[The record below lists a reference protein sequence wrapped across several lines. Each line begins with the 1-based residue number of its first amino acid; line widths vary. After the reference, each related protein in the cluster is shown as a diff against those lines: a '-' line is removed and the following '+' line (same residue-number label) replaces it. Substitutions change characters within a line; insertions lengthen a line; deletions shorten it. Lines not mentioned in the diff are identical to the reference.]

1 MKHVKIHFKGRVVE
15 SKNLYKTN
23 PIFDQDKEFSMDRW
37 KVTVETILEKK
48 SLQKIYF
55 ILDPGFEIY
64 PGQLEELGRG
74 LEKLRNHGKTLYC
87 YGKSYDLK
95 SLFIASFCHHR
106 FIPEDGTIMHLGSFM
121 KRNYYK
127 GLLDRFNVA
136 VDVYRLKEY
145 KGAADSFRTDKME
158 ETQREAY
165 GLLLK
170 RIQET
175 LEETVIQNLSLP
187 KDFFD
192 QLKEGKS
199 IRAAEALEKKIV
211 TKIAYQQELLRVWK
225 LDKVKEEKIKLQDEV
240 YGRGKKVA
248 VLSFDGNIIDG
259 ESQKRGIMGPSI
271 GDDSMVK
278 EIESLREDKKIE
290 GVIFKVNSGGGSA
303 TASAEIYHA
312 LLKLKEKKPLVVVQT
327 GVAGSGGYYISI
339 PGSKIYTQKSTI
351 TGSIGVIT
359 MLFYL
364 KAFLEDKGIVNDG
377 IQDGEYADIMSVWR
391 KRDKKDEALIMKE
404 IEHIYDGFKDK
415 VAKERSF
422 SKEKVEAVAKGRIWP
437 GIDGIDQGICD
448 EIGGVDDA
456 ILYLKEVLGEEKLQV
471 SFYPKK
477 KENFLLR
484 YFASNTPGIQMES
497 LSRVLSINEEL
508 GNINGKAMMS
518 EEDILFSR
526 LRL

>member
-37 KVTVETILEKK
+37 KVMVEMILENK

-55 ILDPGFEIY
+55 ILDSDFEIY

-74 LEKLRNHGKTLYC
+74 LEKLRRHGKMLYC
-87 YGKSYDLK
+87 YAKSYELK
-95 SLFIASFCHHR
+95 ELFIASFCHHR
-106 FIPEDGTIMHLGSFM
+106 IMPEDGIIMHLGSSM

-127 GLLDRFNVA
+127 GLLDRFQVK

-145 KGAADSFRTDKME
+145 KGAADSFRTVKME
-158 ETQREAY
+158 EEQREAY

-175 LEETVIQNLSLP
+175 LEGTVIRNLSLSEN
-187 KDFFD
+187 FFD
-192 QLKEGKS
+192 DLKEGKS
-199 IRAAEALEKKIV
+199 LRVAQALEQNII
-211 TKIAYQQELLRVWK
+211 TKVAYQEDLLRIWK
-225 LDKVKEEKIKLQDEV
+225 IDKVKEERMKVEDEV

-259 ESQKRGIMGPSI
+259 ESQKRGMMGPAI
-271 GDDSMVK
+271 GDHSMVK
-278 EIESLREDKKIE
+278 EIEALREDKKIN
-290 GVIFKVNSGGGSA
+290 GVVFKVNSGGGSA
-303 TASAEIYHA
+303 SASAEIYHA

-339 PGSKIYTQKSTI
+339 PGSKIYTQRSTI

-364 KAFLEDKGIVNDG
+364 KSFLEDKGIANDG
-377 IQDGEYADIMSVWR
+377 IQNGSFADIMSVWR
-391 KRDKKDEALIMKE
+391 KRDKKDEALIMRE
-404 IEHIYDGFKDK
+404 IDHIYEGFKNK
-415 VAKERSF
+415 VAKERGL
-422 SKEKVEAVAKGRIWP
+422 SKEATEAVAKGRIWP
-437 GIDGIDQGICD
+437 GIDGIDRGICD

-456 ILYLKEVLGEEKLQV
+456 ILHLKETLGEEKLQV

-477 KENFLLR
+477 KENFIMR
-484 YFASNTPGIQMES
+484 YFASNTPGVQQES
-497 LSRVLSINEEL
+497 LNRIFAMNEEL
-508 GNINGKAMMS
+508 QNIHGKVMMS
-518 EEDILFSR
+518 EEDILFSEFR
-526 LRL
+526 L